1 MNQVSRKITLIIKK
15 SPKQTI
21 LLSNNKKIRKLIK
34 KMNSFIQNYQ
44 EVKINKFY
52 KKNLKKILFLK
63 LKNSKNKM
71 INKR

>member
-44 EVKINKFY
+44 EVKINKFN

-71 INKR
+71 INKK